1 VIILNHIFVLDKIED
16 PPVTG
21 ERKIV
26 IELAKCLVNQGREVY
41 LYSDVKKSKIEGL
54 KTIGLQDLISLSWGK
69 EKTILE
75 YHNTRANAY
84 RRIFWTKFIGNN
96 CAIYAF
102 MGGDLNYILSSK
114 SKLSLKLFEH
124 TIDKIIVVADFQKKL
139 IQDYLNID
147 VVVIPPFIEQSLVKN
162 NSSLEKDECLKILF
176 MGIPST
182 NKGID
187 VLLKSFEQ
195 ILREY
200 SDAHLII
207 ADSGEIP
214 EASIEAKKLIR
225 HLNFQNNIDYIGI
238 VDALEMLAQVDL
250 FVYPARTLIDTM
262 AIPLSILES
271 LSVGT
276 PAVSANIGGVSEI
289 LPEEYI
295 AEPGDDVSLQEA
307 MLNALKKNPPP
318 IPSKFLKHNV
328 LRSYIQLY
336 EMLSK

>member
-1 VIILNHIFVLDKIED
+1 MTILNHIFILDKIED

-26 IELAKCLVNQGREVY
+26 IELAKYLVSIDRDVY
-41 LYSDVKKSKIEGL
+41 LYSDVKKAKIEGL
-54 KTIGLQDLISLSWGK
+54 KTIGLQDLISLSLGR
-69 EKTILE
+69 ERTILE
-75 YHNTRANAY
+75 YHVRSQVY

-102 MGGDLNYILSSK
+102 MGGDLDDILSSK
-114 SKLSLKLFEH
+114 NNLSLKLFER
-124 TIDKIIVVADFQKKL
+124 TVDRLLVVAEFQKNVIK
-139 IQDYLNID
+139 DYLDID
-147 VVVIPPFIEQSLVKN
+147 VAVIPPFIEQSSVKKKPC
-162 NSSLEKDECLKILF
+162 LEKNECIKMLF

-182 NKGID
+182 NKGLD
-187 VLLKSFEQ
+187 VLLKSFDA

-200 SDAHLII
+200 PDVRLII

-225 HLNFQNNIDYIGI
+225 QLNLQKNIDYVGVI
-238 VDALEMLAQVDL
+238 DALEMLSQVDL

-276 PAVSANIGGVSEI
+276 PAVSTNIGGVSEI
-289 LPEEYI
+289 LPQDYI
-295 AEPGDDVSLQEA
+295 AEPGDYISLQGA

-328 LRSYIQLY
+328 MRSYIQLY
-336 EMLSK
+336 ETLSK